1 MDRRFNQRI
10 SSDLPVR
17 LTHLD
22 DGSECAGQLQ
32 DISESG
38 VSSVFTQPLAPG
50 AIVKLEIL
58 GLTLYGHVVYSKP
71 DPNLGDDGFRTGIF
85 IEPALLDSTNVIE
98 LVKNYLIA
106 AGGRS

>member
-50 AIVKLEIL
+50 SIVKLEIL
-58 GLTLYGHVVYSKP
+58 GLTLYGHVVYSNP
-71 DPNLGDDGFRTGIF
+71 DDEGFRTGIF

-106 AGGRS
+106 SAGRS

>member
-22 DGSECAGQLQ
+22 DGSECSGQLQ

-58 GLTLYGHVVYSKP
+58 GLTLYGHVVYSNP
-71 DPNLGDDGFRTGIF
+71 DDDAYRTGIF

-106 AGGRS
+106 AAGRS

>member
-17 LTHLD
+17 LTYLD
-22 DGSECAGQLQ
+22 DGSECAGQLL

-38 VSSVFTQPLAPG
+38 VSSLFAQPFAPG

-58 GLTLYGHVVYSKP
+58 GLTLYGHVVYSNP
-71 DPNLGDDGFRTGIF
+71 DDDGFRTGIF

-106 AGGRS
+106 TAGRS

>member
-38 VSSVFTQPLAPG
+38 VSSVFAQPLAPG

-58 GLTLYGHVVYSKP
+58 GLTLYGHVVYSNP
-71 DPNLGDDGFRTGIF
+71 DDDGFRTGIF

>member
-17 LTHLD
+17 VTHLD

-38 VSSVFTQPLAPG
+38 VSSVFAQPLAPG

-58 GLTLYGHVVYSKP
+58 GLTLYGHVVYSNP
-71 DPNLGDDGFRTGIF
+71 DDDGFRTGIF

-106 AGGRS
+106 AAGRS

>member
-22 DGSECAGQLQ
+22 DGSDCAGQLQ

-58 GLTLYGHVVYSKP
+58 GLTLYGHVVYSNP
-71 DPNLGDDGFRTGIF
+71 DEDGFRTGIY

-98 LVKNYLIA
+98 LVKNYLTAA
-106 AGGRS
+106 AGRS

>member
-1 MDRRFNQRI
+1 MDRRSNQPI
-10 SSDLPVR
+10 SSNLPVR

-22 DGSECAGQLQ
+22 DGSDCAGQLQ

-58 GLTLYGHVVYSKP
+58 GLTLYGHVVYSNP
-71 DPNLGDDGFRTGIF
+71 DEDGFRTGIY

-98 LVKNYLIA
+98 LVKNYLTAA
-106 AGGRS
+106 AGRS

>member
-58 GLTLYGHVVYSKP
+58 GLTLYGHVVYSNP
-71 DPNLGDDGFRTGIF
+71 DEDGFRTGIY

-98 LVKNYLIA
+98 LVKNYLTAA
-106 AGGRS
+106 AGRS

>member
-22 DGSECAGQLQ
+22 DGNECSGQLQ

-38 VSSVFTQPLAPG
+38 VSSVFAEPLAPG

-58 GLTLYGHVVYSKP
+58 GLTLYGHIVYS
-71 DPNLGDDGFRTGIF
+71 NADDEGFRTGIF

-106 AGGRS
+106 AAGRS

>member
-22 DGSECAGQLQ
+22 DGSECSGQLQ

-38 VSSVFTQPLAPG
+38 VSSVFAQPLAPG

-58 GLTLYGHVVYSKP
+58 GLTLYGHVVYSNQ
-71 DPNLGDDGFRTGIF
+71 DDDGFRTGIF

-98 LVKNYLIA
+98 LVKNHLIA
-106 AGGRS
+106 AAGRS

>member
-22 DGSECAGQLQ
+22 DGSECGGQLQ

-38 VSSVFTQPLAPG
+38 VSSVFAQSLAPG

-58 GLTLYGHVVYSKP
+58 GLTLYGHVVYSNP
-71 DPNLGDDGFRTGIF
+71 DDEGFRTGIF

-106 AGGRS
+106 SAGRS